1 MLVVNQHGDN
11 RGDEAALAAML
22 DGLEQRLAPV
32 RFTVV
37 HQFAEAASQVPLP
50 HDITWLPMRRPPL
63 TMVRSLTA
71 LTLALVPLSRR
82 WAHHWVSRWIADPVT
97 RQILDAYASADLVV
111 SAPGG
116 PYIGDLYAGHEPVHW
131 LYARLGRA
139 FGKPTILYAPSAGPF
154 RRRLQAPWRRWVFT
168 GFDVVTVREDVS
180 AGHIRSLMGRSS
192 IGGSLVGDGFAVEV
206 TADSA
211 LQQVVLPASR
221 DDDDGLLIVVSA
233 IDLTYPDAADP
244 DARRANHDAAVVA
257 AVKAVVERAQGSGA
271 VKGPAVRVV
280 LVPQLHGRRSDDPY
294 LHRLAEAM
302 RQRMGAGKGSGGR
315 VAVDVLD
322 GAVDATGQRALVASA
337 DLVIAGRYHPAV
349 FAVGAGVPVVCI
361 AYQHKATGVMAAAG
375 ASDLVMQV
383 DDVTPEALTALALKV
398 FDDRD
403 AIAERL
409 RSTAPALQARAA
421 RTSDLA
427 AALVIGA
434 GDTQAGG
441 TQAGDADSDDA

>member
-1 MLVVNQHGDN
+1 MRHVLVVNQHGDN

-37 HQFAEAASQVPLP
+37 HQFAEAASQVSLP

-97 RQILDAYASADLVV
+97 RQILDTYASADLVV

-154 RRRLQAPWRRWVFT
+154 RRRLQAPWRRWVFN

-180 AGHIRSLMGRSS
+180 AVHIRSLMG
-192 IGGSLVGDGFAVEV
+192 DAFAVEV

-211 LQQVVLPASR
+211 LQQLVPAELR

-233 IDLTYPDAADP
+233 IDLAYPDAADP
-244 DARRANHDAAVVA
+244 AARRANHDAAVVA
-257 AVKAVVERAQGSGA
+257 AVAAVVERAQGPGTL
-271 VKGPAVRVV
+271 KGRAVRVV
-280 LVPQLHGRRSDDPY
+280 LVPQLHGRRSDAAY
-294 LHRLAEAM
+294 LQRLAGAI
-302 RQRMGAGKGSGGR
+302 RQRMGASMGSGSG

-375 ASDLVMQV
+375 ASELVMQV
-383 DDVTPEALTALALKV
+383 DDVTPEALTALALRV
-398 FDDRD
+398 FDDRE

-427 AALVIGA
+427 AALVTGA
-434 GDTQAGG
+434 GDTQTVD
-441 TQAGDADSDDA
+441 TQTSDPDSGDSRVGDA

>member
-1 MLVVNQHGDN
+1 MRHVLVVNQHGDN

-50 HDITWLPMRRPPL
+50 HDITWLPMRQPPL

-82 WAHHWVSRWIADPVT
+82 WAPQWVSRWIADPVT
-97 RQILDAYASADLVV
+97 RKILDAYASADLVV

-154 RRRLQAPWRRWVFT
+154 RRRLQAPWRRWVFN

-180 AGHIRSLMGRSS
+180 AGHIRSLMGGSLM
-192 IGGSLVGDGFAVEV
+192 GGSLKGDGFAVEV

-211 LQQVVLPASR
+211 LQQVVTPASR

-233 IDLTYPDAADP
+233 IDLAYPDAADP
-244 DARRANHDAAVVA
+244 AARRANHDAAVVA
-257 AVKAVVERAQGSGA
+257 AVKAVIERALGA
-271 VKGPAVRVV
+271 GALNGRAVRVV
-280 LVPQLHGRRSDDPY
+280 LVPQLHGRRSDAAY

-302 RQRMGAGKGSGGR
+302 RRQIDTA
-315 VAVDVLD
+315 VNVDVLD

-409 RSTAPALQARAA
+409 RSAAPALQARAA

-427 AALVIGA
+427 AALVTGA
-434 GDTQAGG
+434 GDAGSSDSRV
-441 TQAGDADSDDA
+441 GDA

>member
-1 MLVVNQHGDN
+1 
-11 RGDEAALAAML
+11 ML

-82 WAHHWVSRWIADPVT
+82 WAHQWVSRRIADPVT

-154 RRRLQAPWRRWVFT
+154 RRRLQAPWRRWVFN

-180 AGHIRSLMGRSS
+180 AGHIRSLMGRSLV
-192 IGGSLVGDGFAVEV
+192 GGSLVGDGFAVEV

-211 LQQVVLPASR
+211 LQQVVPAASR

-233 IDLTYPDAADP
+233 IDLAYPDAADP

-257 AVKAVVERAQGSGA
+257 AVAAVVERAQGPGA
-271 VKGPAVRVV
+271 LKGRAVRVV
-280 LVPQLHGRRSDDPY
+280 LVPQLHGRRSDDAY

-302 RQRMGAGKGSGGR
+302 RQRMGAGKGSGSG

-383 DDVTPEALTALALKV
+383 DDVTPEALTALALRV
-398 FDDRD
+398 FDDRN

-427 AALVIGA
+427 AALVTGAGDTRA
-434 GDTQAGG
+434 GDTQAGDPDSG
-441 TQAGDADSDDA
+441 DPRVGDA

>member
-82 WAHHWVSRWIADPVT
+82 RAHQRVSRWIADPVT

-154 RRRLQAPWRRWVFT
+154 RRRLQAPWRRWVFN

-180 AGHIRSLMGRSS
+180 AGHIRSLMGGSLM
-192 IGGSLVGDGFAVEV
+192 GGSLVGDGFAVEV

-211 LQQVVLPASR
+211 LQQVVPAASR

-233 IDLTYPDAADP
+233 IDLAYPDAADP
-244 DARRANHDAAVVA
+244 AARRANHDAAVVA
-257 AVKAVVERAQGSGA
+257 AVAAVVERAQGPGA
-271 VKGPAVRVV
+271 SERARRACCVGAAVAW
-280 LVPQLHGRRSDDPY
+280 PTQRRCVS
-294 LHRLAEAM
+294 
-302 RQRMGAGKGSGGR
+302 
-315 VAVDVLD
+315 
-322 GAVDATGQRALVASA
+322 ASA
-337 DLVIAGRYHPAV
+337 G
-349 FAVGAGVPVVCI
+349 
-361 AYQHKATGVMAAAG
+361 
-375 ASDLVMQV
+375 
-383 DDVTPEALTALALKV
+383 
-398 FDDRD
+398 
-403 AIAERL
+403 
-409 RSTAPALQARAA
+409 
-421 RTSDLA
+421 
-427 AALVIGA
+427 
-434 GDTQAGG
+434 
-441 TQAGDADSDDA
+441 